1 MYLPFSIVPKCESTT
16 RRFQPGEGPGRGL
29 LCDCETSNLLRV
41 SSSSSLLKSQ
51 AVCVAVSA
59 VVMVTISKVQF
70 KVNIY
75 LCRRLQLSV
84 HCGFHSSYVM
94 LHSMLFPALPCL
106 CYSIISILCGNVYNQ
121 DYISFEFIQ
130 WKILIFTEVIV
141 ELKWK
146 SNLIWDLRGLQK
158 MHSKTI
164 IRYFSRYENKIR
176 IYHFQ

>member
-1 MYLPFSIVPKCESTT
+1 MRAQVRACSVIVKLQTYFAFPA
-16 RRFQPGEGPGRGL
+16 
-29 LCDCETSNLLRV
+29 LC
-41 SSSSSLLKSQ
+41 SSLLKSQ

-164 IRYFSRYENKIR
+164 IRYFSRYENRIW